1 MGTIYFPKTK
11 IPRDVKLHYSI
22 PDEDMA
28 TEVQTKNLDSNM
40 TNDSAV
46 TLDMSI
52 TSESPLESGA
62 SLKGMNITEQGNNG
76 NYI

>member
-1 MGTIYFPKTK
+1 
-11 IPRDVKLHYSI
+11 
-22 PDEDMA
+22 MA

-46 TLDMSI
+46 TLNMSI
-52 TSESPLESGA
+52 TSESPSESGA
-62 SLKGMNITEQGNNG
+62 SLKNMNITQKDNNG